1 VCVREIMAKRIE
13 ELKSLIEEAEQAYEA
28 EQAREANETR
38 EAE

>member
-1 VCVREIMAKRIE
+1 MAKRIE
-13 ELKSLIEEAEQAYEA
+13 ELKSLIEEDEQAYED